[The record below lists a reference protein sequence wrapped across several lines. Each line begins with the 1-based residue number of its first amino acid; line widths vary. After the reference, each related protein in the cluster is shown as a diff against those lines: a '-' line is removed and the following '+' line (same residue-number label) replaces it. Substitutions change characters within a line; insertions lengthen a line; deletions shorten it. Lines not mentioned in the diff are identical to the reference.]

1 MVIKDFHNGKTHIV
15 IRDDYAVK
23 SDSEKRQILQNIG
36 KIWTQAEL
44 KQMRETDDNGREI
57 QRAVYR
63 RGTAGSLKGLR

>member
-1 MVIKDFHNGKTHIV
+1 MVIKDFHSGKTHIV

-44 KQMRETDDNGREI
+44 KQMR
-57 QRAVYR
+57 
-63 RGTAGSLKGLR
+63 GSR